1 MSSPRKMEIVPLAD
15 FPLVNGPCDLGALV
29 VACLKQNQQAL
40 QQGDVLVVAHKVVS
54 KAEGRIVYLNTVSP
68 SAHALELAQLTGKEP
83 ALLEVILSQTRRIV
97 RQSSGVILCENQL
110 GIVCA
115 NAGVDRS
122 NAGEDRA
129 VLLPQDPDRSARA
142 LRQAVEEAFQVRAG
156 VLVADSHGRPWREGA
171 VGLCIGLS
179 GIHPFIDYRGRRDLY
194 RYQMQSEIE
203 CVADELCAAATLVMG
218 QAQEGIP
225 LALVRGAPVT
235 LDEAAT
241 AAALLRDPARDLFR
255 R

>member
-1 MSSPRKMEIVPLAD
+1 MSAPCKLEILPLSH

-29 VACLKQNQQAL
+29 VACLKRNRITL
-40 QQGDVLVVAHKVVS
+40 RQGDVLVLAHKVVS
-54 KAEGRIVYLNTVSP
+54 KAEGRIVDLGAVSP
-68 SAHALELAQLTGKEP
+68 SARALELAQATGKEP
-83 ALLEVILSQTRRIV
+83 ALLEVILSQTKRIV
-97 RQSSGVILCENQL
+97 RQSSGVILCENHL

-122 NAGEDRA
+122 NAGENQA

-142 LRQAVEEAFQVRAG
+142 LCHSLEVAFQVKVG

-171 VGLCIGLS
+171 VGLCIGLA

-194 RYQMQSEIE
+194 CYQMQSEIE
-203 CVADELCAAATLVMG
+203 CIADELCAAATLVMG

-225 LALVRGAPVT
+225 LALVRGAPVQ
-235 LDEAAT
+235 LDDASSAAS
-241 AAALLRDPARDLFR
+241 LLRDPARDLFR
-255 R
+255 